1 MTEYAE
7 LPGSLSVPELERLNG
22 EARQA
27 YVELLDA
34 LRAAIHLNE
43 GAETV
48 SSALE
53 SLMIIAE
60 CWAVARAS
68 SESEPFGLPFS
79 RQSEIDLVATLLGLA
94 SYSFPF
100 DDSFAPLRE
109 AFLETTSRSYS
120 EHQIPILSR

>member
-60 CWAVARAS
+60 SWAVVCAS
-68 SESEPFGLPFS
+68 SESEPYNLILFRNQNLQQFLAM
-79 RQSEIDLVATLLGLA
+79 RQ
-94 SYSFPF
+94 
-100 DDSFAPLRE
+100 
-109 AFLETTSRSYS
+109 
-120 EHQIPILSR
+120 